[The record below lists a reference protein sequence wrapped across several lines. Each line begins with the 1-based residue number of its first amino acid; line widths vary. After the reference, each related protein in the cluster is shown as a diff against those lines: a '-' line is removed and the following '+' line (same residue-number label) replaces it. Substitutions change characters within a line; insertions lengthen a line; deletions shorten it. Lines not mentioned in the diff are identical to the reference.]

1 MASERERI
9 LGDLSPRES
18 SFIPHHIGVAMLMV
32 CDPLQRMPRITCG
45 TAIVVMEG
53 EEDLP
58 IIHVGHEERVNIPK
72 RNELRFKKERV

>member
-1 MASERERI
+1 MALIGSCPAP
-9 LGDLSPRES
+9 LGDHKREVRLTNHGNLTREIEHS
-18 SFIPHHIGVAMLMV
+18 AVRRNESIP
-32 CDPLQRMPRITCG
+32 C
-45 TAIVVMEG
+45 AIVVMEG